1 MSIEEGLSGRAY
13 VRVRGW
19 GGGGKERRKGEK
31 GVCGREGV
39 MGFVLLG
46 GVVLREVLLG
56 VKLG

>member
-1 MSIEEGLSGRAY
+1 M
-13 VRVRGW
+13 
-19 GGGGKERRKGEK
+19 GGGGGRGGRRRRGER